1 MTLRRKDCAGSVL
14 VIVLWVSFALVA
26 IAICFADAMASELRA
41 SANRAAG
48 LAAEQAIDGAARY
61 IGAVLHAFATNGVM
75 PNLTEY
81 QAAAVPVGDAHFW
94 IIGRAPNGTVS
105 SEPHFALLDES
116 SKLNLNYASTNE
128 LTALPNMTVAFAQA
142 ILNWRSASDSI
153 DSVANYTAQGYTA
166 KNAEFE
172 TVDELRLVYGATV
185 DLLAGADVNRNGILD
200 DNESDAGRNGAV
212 ASGLFEYFTA
222 FSREPNMHSDGSAFV
237 NVNTRTSL
245 SSLLQKTFSSA
256 RAQQILTRVNA
267 DSGSSSSTFSN
278 PLQFYLQ
285 SGMTSSEFAEIAGS
299 ITTSTAAYIYGRV
312 NVNTASA
319 VVLACLPGLDDGTAQ
334 TLVSY
339 RRQNPEKLT
348 SVAWVADAL
357 GSGSTA
363 VKTLAKSDTITT
375 RCYQFAAD
383 VAALGPY
390 GRGYRRTR
398 FVFDLSCGR
407 VQIVYRQELSRLGWA
422 LGPAVRDTWLAKE
435 TR

>member
-1 MTLRRKDCAGSVL
+1 MTFRRKERAGSVL

-26 IAICFADAMASELRA
+26 ITICFADAMASELRA

-61 IGAVLHAFATNGVM
+61 IGAVLHTFATNGVM

-81 QAAAVPVGDAHFW
+81 QTAAVPVGDAHFW
-94 IIGRAPNGTVS
+94 IIGRDPSGAVS
-105 SEPHFALLDES
+105 SEPHFALIDEGA
-116 SKLNLNYASTNE
+116 KLNLNYANTNE
-128 LTALPNMTVAFAQA
+128 LKALPNMTSEFAQA
-142 ILNWRSASDSI
+142 ILNWRNASGSI
-153 DSVANYTAQGYTA
+153 DGAVNYAAQGYTA

-172 TVDELRLVYGATV
+172 TVDELRLVYGATA

-200 DNESDAGRNGAV
+200 ANESDVSRNGAV
-212 ASGLFEYFTA
+212 ASGLFEHFTV

-237 NVNTRTSL
+237 NVNMRASL
-245 SSLLQKTFSSA
+245 TSLLQTTFGSA
-256 RAQQILTRVNA
+256 RAEQILARVTSR
-267 DSGSSSSTFSN
+267 SGRSSSTYSN

-285 SGMTSSEFAEIAGS
+285 SGMTSSEFAKIAS
-299 ITTSTAAYIYGRV
+299 AITTSSAAYIYGRV
-312 NVNTASA
+312 NVNTASG
-319 VVLACLPGLDDGTAQ
+319 VVLACLPGMDDGTAR

-339 RRQNPEKLT
+339 RQQNPEKLA
-348 SVAWVADAL
+348 SIAWVVDAL

-363 VKTLAKSDTITT
+363 VKTLAKGDYVTT
-375 RCYQFAAD
+375 RCYQFTAD

-422 LGPAVRDTWLAKE
+422 LGPTVRDTWLAKG